1 MNSTIGCPFHL
12 LVYSKKPNI
21 KLSKHFFKREAKR
34 IFDSVLYS
42 PDQSNKECSRSLWMM
57 S

>member
-21 KLSKHFFKREAKR
+21 KLSKNFFKREAKR

-42 PDQSNKECSRSLWMM
+42 PDQSKKECSRSLWMM